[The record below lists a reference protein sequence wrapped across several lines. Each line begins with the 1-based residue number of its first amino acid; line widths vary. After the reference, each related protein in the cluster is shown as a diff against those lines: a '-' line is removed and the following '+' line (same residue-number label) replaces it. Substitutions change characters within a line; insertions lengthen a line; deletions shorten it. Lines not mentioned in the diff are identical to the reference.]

1 MDSFFQIRKATEND
15 IPAILSLVKQLA
27 IYEKLANEA
36 VGTEENFRKYGFGE
50 SPFYHVFLAVDQSEK
65 PLGFA
70 LYFFTFST
78 FLAQPT
84 LYLEDLFVLPEHR
97 GKGIG
102 KALLKTLAKV
112 ALAQSCGR
120 MEWAVLDWNR
130 PSIEFYLKLG
140 AKPMSD
146 WTTYR
151 LQLPEIEKLAKDN

>member
-1 MDSFFQIRKATEND
+1 MDTFFHIRKATEKD
-15 IPAILSLVKQLA
+15 IPAINSLVKQLA
-27 IYEKLANEA
+27 IYEKLEHEA

-50 SPFYHVFLAVDQSEK
+50 SPFYHVYLAVDKSAT

-84 LYLEDLFVLPEHR
+84 LYLEDLFVLPAYR
-97 GKGIG
+97 GNGIG
-102 KALLKTLAKV
+102 TSLLKTLAKV
-112 ALAQSCGR
+112 ALAKSCGR

-151 LQLPEIEKLAKDN
+151 LQITEIEKLAKDS

>member
-15 IPAILSLVKQLA
+15 IPAIVSLVKQLA
-27 IYEKLANEA
+27 IYEKLAHEA
-36 VGTEENFRKYGFGE
+36 VGTEEKFRKYGFGE
-50 SPFYHVFLAVDQSEK
+50 TPFYHVYLAVDRSGK

-84 LYLEDLFVLPEHR
+84 LYLEDLFVLPEYR

-102 KALLKTLAKV
+102 KSLLKTLAKV

-130 PSIEFYLKLG
+130 PSIEFYLSLG